1 VKKIKMGSNNGN
13 SLLPTVNLINEGTVI
28 EGEIHSKGDL
38 RIDGTLKGI
47 VHSDSKVVI
56 GTSGIVEGNVHCN
69 IADIHGKIDGTITVK
84 DILFLK
90 SSSKIDGDIKTGKLV
105 VETGAMFNGSCS
117 MGSKAGESEKNNE
130 ANKKITKQESATV
143 Q

>member
-1 VKKIKMGSNNGN
+1 MGSNNGN

-56 GTSGIVEGNVHCN
+56 GTSGVVEGNIYCN

-84 DILFLK
+84 DILYLK
-90 SSSKIDGDIKTGKLV
+90 SSSKVDGDIQTGKLV
-105 VETGAMFNGSCS
+105 VETGAVFNGSCA
-117 MGSKAGESEKNNE
+117 MGSKTGDAGKNNE
-130 ANKKITKQESATV
+130 AGKKITKQESTIV